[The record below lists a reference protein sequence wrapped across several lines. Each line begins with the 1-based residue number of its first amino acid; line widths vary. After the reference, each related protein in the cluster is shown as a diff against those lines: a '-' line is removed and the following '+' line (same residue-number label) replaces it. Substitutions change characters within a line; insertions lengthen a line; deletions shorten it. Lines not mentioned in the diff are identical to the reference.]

1 MKKEIRWFLCKL
13 GLHKYQVDTE
23 KMIAFCPYCWGKWHA
38 SYDMTYGDTIIGKKW
53 NCNCECHYQEPY
65 GFVPEADCPIHDSL
79 KEAKE
84 IAKISGKI
92 QMPKEKPPEDW
103 EKEYKE
109 RFAFPVSNADNP
121 TIYYKE
127 KWIDQR
133 DIEIIDFI
141 RQLLTQQ
148 KQKWD
153 KDHELLVNAIID
165 TYKMKIKDLKQQYRQ
180 EILEEI
186 EKEIK
191 SQKIPASYEI
201 AHYKMGLEKAKEL
214 INKDE

>member
-1 MKKEIRWFLCKL
+1 MKKEIKPFFCTYCDK
-13 GLHKYQVDTE
+13 QVPCGCD
-23 KMIAFCPYCWGKWHA
+23 
-38 SYDMTYGDTIIGKKW
+38 KKF
-53 NCNCECHYQEPY
+53 HLQEP
-65 GFVPEADCPIHDSL
+65 I
-79 KEAKE
+79 K
-84 IAKISGKI
+84 
-92 QMPKEKPPEDW
+92 EDW
-103 EKEYKE
+103 EK
-109 RFAFPVSNADNP
+109 RFDDN
-121 TIYYKE
+121 TYQWEESGCAEESSIIYWDKI
-127 KWIDQR
+127 KS
-133 DIEIIDFI
+133 FI

-165 TYKMKIKDLKQQYRQ
+165 TYKMKIKDLKHQYRQ

>member
-1 MKKEIRWFLCKL
+1 MKKEIKPFFCTYCDK
-13 GLHKYQVDTE
+13 QVPCGCD
-23 KMIAFCPYCWGKWHA
+23 
-38 SYDMTYGDTIIGKKW
+38 KKF
-53 NCNCECHYQEPY
+53 HLQEP
-65 GFVPEADCPIHDSL
+65 I
-79 KEAKE
+79 K
-84 IAKISGKI
+84 
-92 QMPKEKPPEDW
+92 EDW

-165 TYKMKIKDLKQQYRQ
+165 TYKMKIKDLKHQYRQ
-180 EILEEI
+180 EILGII
-186 EKEIK
+186 EKIIK
-191 SQKIPASYEI
+191 EQERISDEEMKIGDSKPYREFAI
-201 AHYKMGLEKAKEL
+201 GLLYNLIKEL

>member
-1 MKKEIRWFLCKL
+1 MKKEIKPFFCTYCDK
-13 GLHKYQVDTE
+13 QVPCGCD
-23 KMIAFCPYCWGKWHA
+23 
-38 SYDMTYGDTIIGKKW
+38 KKF
-53 NCNCECHYQEPY
+53 HLQEP
-65 GFVPEADCPIHDSL
+65 I
-79 KEAKE
+79 K
-84 IAKISGKI
+84 
-92 QMPKEKPPEDW
+92 EDW

-165 TYKMKIKDLKQQYRQ
+165 TYKMKIKDLKHQYRQ

>member
-1 MKKEIRWFLCKL
+1 MKKETLREKIWDLTMLYSTAREEGDDEEHKL
-13 GLHKYQVDTE
+13 VVNEILQLVEEE
-23 KMIAFCPYCWGKWHA
+23 KEFKSNI
-38 SYDMTYGDTIIGKKW
+38 
-53 NCNCECHYQEPY
+53 
-65 GFVPEADCPIHDSL
+65 SL

-180 EILEEI
+180 EILEGLPK
-186 EKEIK
+186 EKELENENIAGLTNARTRND
-191 SQKIPASYEI
+191 QKTGYNQALQEI
-201 AHYKMGLEKAKEL
+201 REL
-214 INKDE
+214 INKI